1 MFKQVSK
8 SRAFLASQVPLK
20 KLSKQVVKLT
30 KVDQLSTVPNIIELF
45 LTSIKNG
52 AVTLEA
58 HTNKAVEET
67 LKDSDMTIKD
77 LKAHRKASRDSCSK
91 RWGKS

>member
-1 MFKQVSK
+1 M
-8 SRAFLASQVPLK
+8 K

-67 LKDSDMTIKD
+67 LKDSDMTIED

>member
-1 MFKQVSK
+1 M
-8 SRAFLASQVPLK
+8 K

-52 AVTLEA
+52 AVTLET
-58 HTNKAVEET
+58 HTNKAVEEA
-67 LKDSDMTIKD
+67 LKDADMTMED
-77 LKAHRKASRDSCSK
+77 LKAHRKASRDSFSK
-91 RWGKS
+91 RWEKS